1 MSDSILN
8 YMIAPNLLR
17 GILHYCDGWV
27 FRKIVSLGSLQVFS
41 LLSQIWRSAH
51 RGSQGLSG
59 TQCLVRPEFKSS
71 YKGAQCLVWPEFRQ
85 NFFSM
90 FNFAQSL
97 FVPQLSSV
105 SNWHLFVLSQNCSS
119 LHNFW
124 VDIADSPYFVGFI
137 FELGQTESGWQVF
150 DPPLSSCLQTGFPF
164 TPMQSKLEEQGTK
177 NRGKIE
183 IDIFSIP
190 GLSVQSLS
198 VVKMVP
204 LRHQHLL

>member
-1 MSDSILN
+1 MSESILT
-8 YMIAPNLLR
+8 YMFTTNLLC
-17 GILHYCDGWV
+17 GILLYYDACV

-71 YKGAQCLVWPEFRQ
+71 QRGSQCLVRPEFRQ

-119 LHNFW
+119 LHSFW

-137 FELGQTESGWQVF
+137 FELGQTESGWQVL
-150 DPPLSSCLQTGFPF
+150 DPPLSSCLHTGFPF
-164 TPMQSKLEEQGTK
+164 TPMQSKLEEQGTE
-177 NRGKIE
+177 NRGKKE
-183 IDIFSIP
+183 IDVLFMP
-190 GLSVQSLS
+190 GLSLQ
-198 VVKMVP
+198 
-204 LRHQHLL
+204 

>member
-8 YMIAPNLLR
+8 YMITPNLLR
-17 GILHYCDGWV
+17 GILHYCDGFV
-27 FRKIVSLGSLQVFS
+27 LCKIVSLGSLHVFS
-41 LLSQIWRSAH
+41 LLSQICRSAH

-71 YKGAQCLVWPEFRQ
+71 QKGSQCSVRPEFRQ

-105 SNWHLFVLSQNCSS
+105 SNWHLFILSQNCSS
-119 LHNFW
+119 LHSFW

-137 FELGQTESGWQVF
+137 FELGHTESG
-150 DPPLSSCLQTGFPF
+150 
-164 TPMQSKLEEQGTK
+164 
-177 NRGKIE
+177 
-183 IDIFSIP
+183 
-190 GLSVQSLS
+190 
-198 VVKMVP
+198 
-204 LRHQHLL
+204 

>member
-1 MSDSILN
+1 MSDSILK
-8 YMIAPNLLR
+8 YMITPNLLR
-17 GILHYCDGWV
+17 GILHHCNGCV

-41 LLSQIWRSAH
+41 LLSQICRSAH

-71 YKGAQCLVWPEFRQ
+71 HKSSQCLVRPEFIQEFSQGLKGTKCLVRPEFRQ

-119 LHNFW
+119 LHSFW
-124 VDIADSPYFVGFI
+124 VDIDDSPYFVGFI
-137 FELGQTESGWQVF
+137 FELGQTESG
-150 DPPLSSCLQTGFPF
+150 
-164 TPMQSKLEEQGTK
+164 
-177 NRGKIE
+177 
-183 IDIFSIP
+183 
-190 GLSVQSLS
+190 
-198 VVKMVP
+198 
-204 LRHQHLL
+204 

>member
-1 MSDSILN
+1 MVACFVRSSHLDPCRSFPF
-8 YMIAPNLLR
+8 YHRSVDQHIAA
-17 GILHYCDGWV
+17 H
-27 FRKIVSLGSLQVFS
+27 KGSRAHNAWLD
-41 LLSQIWRSAH
+41 LSSTV
-51 RGSQGLSG
+51 LTKG
-59 TQCLVRPEFKSS
+59 TKCLVR
-71 YKGAQCLVWPEFRQ
+71 PEFRQ

-119 LHNFW
+119 LHSFW

-177 NRGKIE
+177 NRGKKE
-183 IDIFSIP
+183 IN
-190 GLSVQSLS
+190 VC
-198 VVKMVP
+198 
-204 LRHQHLL
+204 